1 MNRYL
6 VVEPEQLVAE
16 DLADAIRAHDPGAR
30 VETLR
35 SVAEVWPALS
45 VSRPRAVIL
54 SLDPQRFAE
63 TALGRELAAQ
73 GIPHAFLCLWGDT
86 ESGGAIRLASPF
98 SEATVAALL
107 ARLAEPGE

>member
-16 DLADAIRAHDPGAR
+16 DLADAIRAHDPGAM
-30 VETLR
+30 VKTLR
-35 SVAEVWPALS
+35 SVAEVWSALS
-45 VSRPRAVIL
+45 AFKPKAVIL
-54 SLDPQRFAE
+54 GLDPRGFAE

-73 GIPHAFLCLWGDT
+73 GIPHAFLCLWGDAGPEGT
-86 ESGGAIRLASPF
+86 IRLASPF

-107 ARLAEPGE
+107 AKLADPGG

>member
-45 VSRPRAVIL
+45 ASRPQAVIL

-73 GIPHAFLCLWGDT
+73 GIPHAFLCVWGDAA
-86 ESGGAIRLASPF
+86 EGAICLASPF